1 LLSCCFILLQNERIQ
16 TCIAKKVTE
25 VISEN
30 LKTRF
35 TVESVDITF
44 FNKVRLNKF
53 YIEDLQHDTL
63 LYAESI
69 SASILKWPNKKR
81 IPVNTL
87 TLDNAT
93 FHLAQDSAGTINLT
107 FIIDAISRKDTV
119 SPARVLTIR
128 NIKFK
133 NSKFALSL
141 EKSDKRNEGIDF
153 SNLILADFNTN
164 IRRLSKD
171 ADTVS
176 FIIKSLSFKDHSGFE
191 VENFYSRTSICNKH
205 LDFRNVIIKTELSK
219 ILAERIILRFNS
231 FQDFNTSVLYDKVRL
246 DILFYPSVLSF
257 YDLAYFAPGFKGSEQ
272 QLDLS
277 GEIKGYISNLKGR
290 NINISYG
297 ENSEITCEFNSN
309 GLPDFKETFLYI
321 NLEKFRTTVSD
332 LASLKLPGGV
342 NFDLSKGFK
351 ELTDISYKGKFTGFI
366 DDFVAYGDMESN
378 LGKIST
384 DLSFKPDT
392 NNYFKFNG
400 QLKAEKFKI
409 GKLLGNEKNIGMVT
423 LNVIADGYSCS
434 GKTIN
439 AEINGIINSLEVKN
453 YKYQNIKLSGIL
465 SDKTYNGSIVINDP
479 NVSLE
484 FMGMVDFSSEIYD
497 VDFTANV
504 SHADLFAL
512 NFDRKD
518 SVNTVSFF
526 IRANIKGNSID
537 NLNGEVT
544 LLNSFLT
551 RKDKQIQIYD
561 FRVYAKNNADSNSL
575 VIRSDIL
582 DADIYGSY
590 QMARV
595 RESLNRFI
603 YSYLPSFVKS
613 ESAMIDEFKNGFHF
627 TVNFKK
633 TKPIFEYFMP
643 QYYVAENTVI
653 KGRFDPD
660 TNNLYLFIQSPRIE
674 FYGNTWKNVYFNCE
688 SNDSIFSVVS
698 GSQSLTVKDRMNLE
712 NFTIYSDISD
722 DSITFMT
729 RWHNWDTI
737 LYKGAIRAVTRF
749 IKEPGHK
756 SPLITLKI
764 LPTEIITTDTLWN
777 INQCKILIDST
788 SILVDNFKV
797 NHNSQF
803 LKLNGKIS
811 SMPAD
816 KIVMEFND
824 FNMGNINIFTR
835 SEGMEIKGILNGNAE
850 VSNIYSNPVFYS
862 RLAVDTLVINGEK
875 LGHTIINSVWN
886 NDKKSI
892 SVDAVA
898 KRGQLNTIAIN
909 GDYFPKDE
917 GRLQIDIE
925 MNKLRLNLIN
935 PYLRAVF
942 TDCRGIASGNLSIT
956 GNISE
961 PVLNG
966 DMKFQKTAFTISYLN
981 TRYNFT
987 DRIQVKNNNI
997 FFSNIKIIDIYG
1009 NYAYL
1014 NGIIQ
1019 SNYLRDFNFNLKID
1033 AENLLFMNTTQQ
1045 DNTLFYGTAFAS
1057 GFVTLKGAPQNV
1069 IIDAGVR
1076 TDKNTKF
1083 YIPLTDEGEISQYN
1097 FVTFLYED
1105 TAEKDENN
1113 LREYKVDLSALNLN
1127 VDLEV
1132 TPDAEVQLIFD
1143 PKVGD
1148 IMKGRGN
1155 GNLNLQV
1162 NTLGTFNIFGEYHIE
1177 EGDYLFT
1184 MQNVINRKFDIDNGV
1199 IRWNGD
1205 PLDAYIDIKAIYPTK
1220 AALYD
1225 LFGTELP
1232 GEEAGAGN
1240 GESAYKR
1247 KTTVYC
1253 QLLMTDKLMKPNI
1266 KYNIYLPSLDEE
1278 TRALVNNEINTEEEL
1293 NKQFISLLV
1302 LNRFMPKN
1310 SDEVLPISGY
1320 SNVAGVNFSEF
1331 LSNQLSNW
1339 LSQISSDYDI
1349 RVNYRP
1355 GFDNQMTNDEVELAL
1370 STQLLNDRLSINGNV
1385 DVTTNA
1391 AAQSSNNIV
1400 GDFDLDYK
1408 ITEKL
1413 RLKAYNHSNDKL
1425 LTELSPYTQGVG
1437 VVFKEEFNNLG
1448 ELWKRYVA
1456 SLFRKDEKNNLK
1468 K

>member
-1 LLSCCFILLQNERIQ
+1 LLSCCFILLQNSRIQ
-16 TCIAKKVTE
+16 TYVAKKITE

-35 TVESVDITF
+35 TIESVDITF

-53 YIEDLQHDTL
+53 YIEDLNHDTL
-63 LYAESI
+63 LYADRV
-69 SASILKWPNKKR
+69 SASILKWPGKKR

-93 FHLAQDSAGTINLT
+93 LRLAKDSAGTLNLA
-107 FIIDAISRKDTV
+107 FIIDAISKKDTTKP
-119 SPARVLTIR
+119 SRVITIR

-133 NSKFALSL
+133 DSKFALIL
-141 EKSDKRNEGIDF
+141 DNSDKGKEGIDF
-153 SNLILADFNTN
+153 SNLALADLNTN

-171 ADTVS
+171 ADTVN
-176 FIIKSLSFKDHSGFE
+176 FIIKSLSFRDHSGFE
-191 VENFYSRTSICNKH
+191 VENFYSKTSICKNH
-205 LDFRNVIIKTELSK
+205 LDFKSVIIKTQLSK
-219 ILAERIILRFNS
+219 ILAEKIILRFNS
-231 FQDFNTSVLYDKVRL
+231 FEDFDRSVLYDKVRL
-246 DILFYPSVLSF
+246 DILLYPSELNLN
-257 YDLAYFAPGFKGSEQ
+257 DLAFFAPGIKGSAQ
-272 QLDLS
+272 QLNLS

-321 NLEKFRTTVSD
+321 NLEKFRTTISD
-332 LASLKLPGGV
+332 LTSLELPGGV
-342 NFDLSKGFK
+342 NFDLSKGFR

-392 NNYFKFNG
+392 NNYFTFKG
-400 QLKAEKFKI
+400 QLKAERFNI

-439 AEINGIINSLEVKN
+439 AEINGIINSLEIKR

-465 SDKTYNGSIVINDP
+465 SDKTYNGSIIINDP
-479 NVSLE
+479 NVNLE
-484 FMGMVDFSSEIYD
+484 FMGMVDFSSDIYD

-504 SHADLFAL
+504 SRANLFAL

-518 SVNTVSFF
+518 SVNMVSFF
-526 IRANIKGNSID
+526 IRANVQGSSID
-537 NLNGEVT
+537 NLNGEVI
-544 LLNSFLT
+544 LLNSLLA
-551 RKDKQIQIYD
+551 KSDKQIQIYD

-590 QMARV
+590 QMAQV

-603 YSYLPSFVKS
+603 YSYLPSLVNS

-633 TKPIFEYFMP
+633 TKPIFEYFLP
-643 QYYVAENTVI
+643 QYYIAENTLI

-660 TNNLYLFIQSPRIE
+660 TNNLYLSVKSPRIE
-674 FYGNTWKNVYFNCE
+674 FFGNTWKNVYFSCQ

-698 GSQSLTVKDRMNLE
+698 GSESLTAKDKINLE
-712 NFTIYSDISD
+712 NFTIYSDISN
-722 DSITFMT
+722 DSVNLMI
-729 RWHNWDTI
+729 RWNNWDTV
-737 LYKGAIRAVTRF
+737 LYKGIIKAVTRF

-756 SPLITLKI
+756 SPLISLNI
-764 LPTEIITTDTLWN
+764 LPTQIITTDTLWN
-777 INQCKILIDST
+777 INRCQILIDST
-788 SILVDNFKV
+788 SILIDNFKV
-797 NHNSQF
+797 NHNDQS
-803 LKLNGKIS
+803 LRLDGKIS
-811 SMPAD
+811 SKPVD
-816 KIVMEFND
+816 KIVMEFNN
-824 FNMGNINIFTR
+824 FNLGNINIFTR
-835 SEGMEIKGILNGNAE
+835 SEGMEIKGILNGDAE
-850 VSNIYSNPVFYS
+850 VSNFYSNPVFYS
-862 RLAVDTLVINGEK
+862 RLAIDTLVINDER
-875 LGHTIINSVWN
+875 LGHTIINSAWN

-892 SVDAVA
+892 SIDAVA
-898 KRGQLNTIAIN
+898 KRGMLNTIAIN

-917 GRLQIDIE
+917 GKLQIDIE
-925 MNKLRLNLIN
+925 MNKLRLNIIN
-935 PYLRAVF
+935 PYLQAVF
-942 TDCRGIASGNLSIT
+942 VDCRGIASGNLNIT
-956 GNISE
+956 GNTSE

-966 DMKFQKTAFTISYLN
+966 DLKFQKTAFTISYLN

-987 DRIQVKNNNI
+987 DHIKIINNNI
-997 FFSNIKIIDIYG
+997 FFSNIKLIDIYG
-1009 NYAYL
+1009 NFAYL

-1033 AENLLFMNTTQQ
+1033 AENLLFLNTTQS
-1045 DNTLFYGTAFAS
+1045 DNTLFYGTAFAT
-1057 GFVTLKGAPQNV
+1057 GFVTLKGAPKNV
-1069 IIDAGVR
+1069 IIDAGVSA
-1076 TDKNTKF
+1076 DKNTKF
-1083 YIPLTDEGEISQYN
+1083 YIPLSNESEISQYN

-1105 TAEKDENN
+1105 TAGKVEDEAK
-1113 LREYKVDLSALNLN
+1113 EYKVDLSALNLN

-1148 IMKGRGN
+1148 IMKSRGY

-1162 NTLGTFNIFGEYHIE
+1162 NTLGRFNIFGEYHIE

-1184 MQNVINRKFDIDNGV
+1184 MQNVINRKFNIDNGV

-1232 GEEAGAGN
+1232 GEEAVTGN
-1240 GESAYKR
+1240 GESAYRR

-1253 QLLMTDKLMKPNI
+1253 QLLMTDKLMKPNV
-1266 KYNIYLPSLDEE
+1266 KYDIYLPSLDDE

-1310 SDEVLPISGY
+1310 SEEVLNLSSS
-1320 SNVAGVNFSEF
+1320 SNVAGVNASEF

-1391 AAQSSNNIV
+1391 TAESSNNIV

-1456 SLFRKDEKNNLK
+1456 SLFRKGGKNTLK